1 MNLSII
7 VIRQLSERRL
17 RSALTILGIA
27 IGIAALVGLILL
39 SNGLQGAVT
48 GQLERFGTDE
58 ILIAPLASVGA
69 GGPQGV
75 GSLTRSDLEV
85 VERIPQ
91 VDRVVPLLV
100 SQQRVSFGQQERFLA
115 VRGTLPEEVEDFLG
129 IDLTEGRYIREGDSG
144 VVLIGSRIAD
154 GAFDRKVTVG
164 SRIRINQSAFR
175 VVGILVETGTLEE
188 DRALIVPIDDLR
200 RVIGDRNA
208 LSAARAIITPG
219 ADIEVVE
226 ARVARAL
233 ERYRGTDDIGT
244 TTASQIIDQIGGF
257 LGVVN
262 VIVYSIAAV
271 SLVVAGIGIMN
282 SLFTSVLQ
290 RTQEIG
296 TMKAVG
302 ATNSQILFVFI
313 SESALLGLL
322 GGVIGIGLG
331 VGAALGFAAIFNTA
345 GIYRLVIDVEL
356 SLVISALVFSLL
368 VGVFAGTLPALRA
381 SRLDPVEAL
390 RHE

>member
-17 RSALTILGIA
+17 RSALTMLGIA

-100 SQQRVSFGQQERFLA
+100 SPQRVSFGQQERFLT
-115 VRGTLPEEVEDFLG
+115 VRGTAPEEVEAFLG
-129 IDLTEGRYIREGDSG
+129 TDLAEGRYIREADSG
-144 VVLIGSRIAD
+144 VVMIGSRIAD
-154 GAFDRKVTVG
+154 GAFDREVTVG
-164 SRIRINQSAFR
+164 SRIRINNSAFR
-175 VVGILVETGTLEE
+175 VIGILIETGTLEE
-188 DRALIVPIDDLR
+188 DRAIIVPIDDLR

-302 ATNSQILFVFI
+302 ATNAQILYIFI
-313 SESALLGLL
+313 SESALLGLF
-322 GGVIGIGLG
+322 GGVLGIGLG
-331 VGAALGFAAIFNTA
+331 VGAALGFAALFNTA

>member
-17 RSALTILGIA
+17 RSALTMLGIA

-48 GQLERFGTDE
+48 GQLESFGTDE
-58 ILIAPLASVGA
+58 VLIAPLASTGA
-69 GGPQGV
+69 GGPQGS
-75 GSLTRSDLEV
+75 GSLTRGDLDV
-85 VERIPQ
+85 VERVPQ
-91 VDRVVPLLV
+91 VDRVIPILIMP
-100 SQQRVSFGQQERFLA
+100 QRVTAGQNQAFLTVQGAPTDEIERFLG
-115 VRGTLPEEVEDFLG
+115 R
-129 IDLTEGRYIREGDSG
+129 DLSEGRYIREGESG
-144 VVLIGSRIAD
+144 VVMIGSRIAD
-154 GAFDRKVTVG
+154 GSFDRTIVTG
-164 SRIRINQSAFR
+164 SRIRINDSSFR
-175 VVGILVETGTLEE
+175 VVGVFLETGSLQE

-208 LSAARAIITPG
+208 VTAARAIITPG

-257 LGVVN
+257 LGVIN
-262 VIVYSIAAV
+262 VVVYSIAAV

-290 RTQEIG
+290 RTREIG

-302 ATNSQILFVFI
+302 ATNAQILYVFI

-322 GGVIGIGLG
+322 GGVIGIVLG
-331 VGAALGFAAIFNTA
+331 VAAALGFAAIFNTA

>member
-331 VGAALGFAAIFNTA
+331 IGAATGFAALFNTA